1 MALERIGGSPGNGVA
16 FLVSAGIV
24 YEVIAANCSSP
35 QTAEL
40 NASKRADTLMKW
52 VNLGVGQ
59 AALFVIAAA
68 LFDRGHA
75 KPILAGGAVAAGFMY
90 GLYAHSIRSGLSNP
104 GPPTEQYPQAGG

>member
-1 MALERIGGSPGNGVA
+1 MVLERIGNTPGNGIA

-40 NASKRADTLMKW
+40 NASTRAATLMKW
-52 VNLGVGQ
+52 VNLGCGQ
-59 AALFVIAAA
+59 AALFVVAAA

-75 KPILAGGAVAAGFMY
+75 KPILAGGALAGGIMY
-90 GLYAHSIRSGLSNP
+90 ALYTHSIKSGLANA
-104 GPPTEQYPQAGG
+104 GPPTEQQLAA